1 MRFLIKAGL
10 AFCAIVLILLG
21 LCHAGPALV
30 VNQPQR
36 SDVILLLA
44 GDVNDTRYWK
54 GIELL
59 RTGYAQTM
67 LVDTRSDIVAFGRP
81 VAELMED
88 FIRRSAIDVPVLVCR
103 VTGDSTLEELQSAY
117 AACIKHTALHSV
129 LLVTS
134 DYHTRR
140 ALSIARKIYPQYTW
154 SAAAANSGLLSA
166 PRWWTDREIA
176 KNVFLEWQ
184 KVVWWELVERHK

>member
-10 AFCAIVLILLG
+10 AFIAIVLILLG
-21 LCHAGPALV
+21 LRHAGPALV

-44 GDVNDTRYWK
+44 GDVGDTRYWK

-59 RTGYAQTM
+59 RSGYAPRM
-67 LVDTRSDIVAFGRP
+67 LVDARVDAVSYGRTP
-81 VAELMED
+81 AELTED
-88 FIRRSAIDVPVLVCR
+88 FIQRSAGGLPVHVCPTR
-103 VTGDSTLEELQSAY
+103 GTSTLQELQSA
-117 AACIKHTALHSV
+117 AACLQPAAPHSI

-140 ALSIARKIYPQYTW
+140 ALSVAREAYPRYSW
-154 SAAAANSGLLSA
+154 SVAAANNGLLSA

-184 KVVWWELVERHK
+184 KVAWWELVERHR

>member
-1 MRFLIKAGL
+1 MRFLVKAGL
-10 AFCAIVLILLG
+10 AFIVIVLILLG
-21 LCHAGPALV
+21 LRHAGPALV
-30 VNQPQR
+30 VIQPQP

-44 GDVNDTRYWK
+44 GDADDSRYWT

-59 RTGYAQTM
+59 RAGYAPRM
-67 LVDTRSDIVAFGRP
+67 LVDARVDAVSYGRTP
-81 VAELMED
+81 AELTED
-88 FIRRSAIDVPVLVCR
+88 FIRRSAGGLPVHVCPTR
-103 VTGDSTLEELQSAY
+103 GASTLQELQSA
-117 AACIKHTALHSV
+117 AACLQPVTPHSI

-140 ALSIARKIYPQYTW
+140 ALSIARKAYPGYSW
-154 SAAAANSGLLSA
+154 SVAAANNGLLSA

>member
-10 AFCAIVLILLG
+10 AFCVIGLILLG
-21 LCHAGPALV
+21 LRHAGPALV

-59 RTGYAQTM
+59 RAGYARVM
-67 LVDTRSDIVAFGRP
+67 LVDARVDAVSYGRTP
-81 VAELMED
+81 AELTED
-88 FIRRSAIDVPVLVCR
+88 FIRRSAGGLAVHVRPTR
-103 VTGDSTLEELQSAY
+103 GASTLQELQSA
-117 AACIKHTALHSV
+117 AACLQPAAPHSI

-140 ALSIARKIYPQYTW
+140 ALSIARKAYPGYSW
-154 SAAAANSGLLSA
+154 SVAAANSGLLSV
-166 PRWWTDREIA
+166 PLWWTDREIA
-176 KNVFLEWQ
+176 KDVLLEWQ
-184 KVVWWELVERHK
+184 KVVWWELVERHQ

>member
-1 MRFLIKAGL
+1 MRFLFKAGL
-10 AFCAIVLILLG
+10 AFCVIVLILLG
-21 LCHAGPALV
+21 LSHAGPALV

-44 GDVNDTRYWK
+44 GDVDDTRHWK

-59 RTGYAQTM
+59 RTGYAHRM
-67 LVDTRSDIVAFGRP
+67 LVDARADAISYGRTP
-81 VAELMED
+81 VELTED
-88 FIRRSAIDVPVLVCR
+88 FIRRSAGGLAVHVCPTR
-103 VTGDSTLEELQSAY
+103 GTSTLQELQSA
-117 AACIKHTALHSV
+117 AACLQPVAPHSI

-140 ALSIARKIYPQYTW
+140 ALSVARKAYPGYSW
-154 SAAAANSGLLSA
+154 SVAAANNGLLSA

-176 KNVFLEWQ
+176 KNVVLEWQ
-184 KVVWWELVERHK
+184 KVVWWELVERHE

>member
-1 MRFLIKAGL
+1 MRFLLTAGL
-10 AFCAIVLILLG
+10 AFCLIVLILLG
-21 LCHAGPALV
+21 LRHAGQALV

-44 GDVNDTRYWK
+44 GDENDTRYWK

-59 RTGYAQTM
+59 RAGYAPRM
-67 LVDTRSDIVAFGRP
+67 LVDARADGVSYGRSP
-81 VAELMED
+81 AELTED
-88 FIRRSAIDVPVLVCR
+88 FIRRSAGGLAVHVCPSR
-103 VTGDSTLEELQSAY
+103 GTSTLQELQSA
-117 AACIKHTALHSV
+117 AACLQPIAPHTI

-134 DYHTRR
+134 DFHTRR
-140 ALSIARKIYPQYTW
+140 ALSSARKAYPGYSW
-154 SAAAANSGLLSA
+154 SVAAANNGLLSA
-166 PRWWTDREIA
+166 PRWWKDREIA

>member
-10 AFCAIVLILLG
+10 AFIAIVLILLG
-21 LCHAGPALV
+21 LRHAGPALV

-44 GDVNDTRYWK
+44 GDVGDTRYWK

-59 RTGYAQTM
+59 RSGYAPRM
-67 LVDTRSDIVAFGRP
+67 LVDARVDAVSYGRTP
-81 VAELMED
+81 AELTED
-88 FIRRSAIDVPVLVCR
+88 FIQRSAGGLPVHVCP
-103 VTGDSTLEELQSAY
+103 TMGTSTLQELQSA
-117 AACIKHTALHSV
+117 AACLQPAAPHSI

-140 ALSIARKIYPQYTW
+140 ALSVAREAYPRYSW
-154 SAAAANSGLLSA
+154 SVAAANNGLLSA

-184 KVVWWELVERHK
+184 KVAWWELVERHR

>member
-1 MRFLIKAGL
+1 MRFLFKAGL
-10 AFCAIVLILLG
+10 VFCVIVLILLG
-21 LCHAGPALV
+21 LRHAGPALV

-44 GDVNDTRYWK
+44 GDGNDTRYWK

-59 RTGYAQTM
+59 RNGYARQM
-67 LVDTRSDIVAFGRP
+67 LVDARVDAVSYGRTP
-81 VAELMED
+81 AELTED
-88 FIRRSAIDVPVLVCR
+88 FIQRTAGGLAVHVCPTR
-103 VTGDSTLEELQSAY
+103 GTSTLLEMQSA
-117 AACIKHTALHSV
+117 AACLQPIAPHTI

-140 ALSIARKIYPQYTW
+140 SLAIARQVYPGYSW
-154 SAAAANSGLLSA
+154 SAAAANNGLLSV
-166 PRWWTDREIA
+166 PRWWADREIA
-176 KNVFLEWQ
+176 KDVFLEWQ